1 MFEGELMDFLIF
13 SLPTG
18 PRIPAPVAEMIGGAK
33 KLTSVANGKVT
44 VAVLGYQI
52 DESCRDAVASGADKV
67 LAFDNSNLTNY
78 DADSYLMA
86 AEVAVRESQPDVVL
100 FTADAFGWELAP
112 RLGHRLRTGVVN
124 SCSNLELSDG
134 IPLFTRPVYGGKA
147 MASFQVN
154 GSPAI
159 ATVTPRSFD
168 PLPRDDT
175 RQAEILKM
183 DAGIDLDN
191 RKARVIEVCQ
201 EEVSGIR
208 LEDAKVI
215 VSGGRGL
222 GDATNFKMLEE
233 LASVVGGAVGASR
246 AAVDAGW
253 VPMNMQIGQTG
264 KSVAPELYIAVGISG
279 ASQHLAGM
287 SRSKHIVVINRD
299 PEAPFFSVAELGAV
313 ADCKRLVPLL
323 KEKLNRLLHE

>member
-1 MFEGELMDFLIF
+1 MDFLIF

-18 PRIPAPVAEMIGGAK
+18 QKIPAPVAEMIGGAK
-33 KLTSVANGKVT
+33 KLISEAGGTAT
-44 VAVLGYQI
+44 VAVLGYQV
-52 DESCRDAVASGADKV
+52 EENCQDAVAFGADRV
-67 LAFDNSNLTNY
+67 IVVDDPALTNF
-78 DADSYLMA
+78 DADSYLMV
-86 AEVAVRESQPDVVL
+86 AEAVVGKCQPGAVL

-112 RLGHRLRTGVVN
+112 RLAHRLNTGAVN
-124 SCSNLELSDG
+124 SCSNIELSDG
-134 IPLFTRPVYGGKA
+134 KLLFTRPVYGGKA
-147 MASFQVN
+147 MATVGVN
-154 GSPAI
+154 GSPSI

-168 PLPRDDT
+168 PLPRDDA
-175 RQAEILKM
+175 RKAEIQKL
-183 DAGIDLDN
+183 DLEIDLGN
-191 RKARVIEVCQ
+191 RKARVVEVCQ

-208 LEDAKVI
+208 LEDAKIVI
-215 VSGGRGL
+215 SGGRGV
-222 GDATNFKMLEE
+222 GDPSNFEMLEE

-246 AAVDAGW
+246 AAVDSGW

-264 KSVAPELYIAVGISG
+264 KNVSPELYIAVGISG

-323 KEKLNRLLHE
+323 TEKLKRLTSE